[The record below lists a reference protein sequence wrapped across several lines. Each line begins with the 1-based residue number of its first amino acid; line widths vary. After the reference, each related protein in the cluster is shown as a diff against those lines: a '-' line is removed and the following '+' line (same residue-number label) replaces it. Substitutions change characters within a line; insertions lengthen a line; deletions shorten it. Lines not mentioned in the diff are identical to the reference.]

1 MTMKTIYGLAIAFCL
16 IISTTTLD
24 ANAISPD
31 VPQDGK
37 QYTVKGVVLNQYSA
51 LFKKWTT
58 TYGGQYLGVKTK
70 YDLAGAGNVAFQY
83 SKKYPSFGVTDVPL
97 PAIQFQAKPQPVVI
111 PVAVEAVAIVYNI
124 PGLQSGFKLTGPVLA
139 DIYLGKIIFWDNSK
153 IQELNPG
160 IKLPHARITA
170 IHRTD
175 AAGTTYVF
183 TSYLSAASDEWKNL
197 VGKGTSVAWNAGTQ
211 PTQNGEIWIVRQ
223 VANSPYSISYL
234 DLGTAVT
241 NKLNY
246 AAIENAD
253 KTGFVVP
260 SLEGATQAASSVTL
274 PEALEDW
281 SNTSIVN
288 AHGRNSYP
296 ISSLV
301 LVLTYQDLN
310 KISADQDT
318 AKVLV
323 HQIYWEITDGQ
334 KLLGPLKL
342 APLPDNIVELDKRG
356 LGKINFKGSQ
366 IFAYDGFVVKPE

>member
-1 MTMKTIYGLAIAFCL
+1 MKTRYVLAIAFCL
-16 IISTTTLD
+16 IISTTSH
-24 ANAISPD
+24 ASAISPD
-31 VPQDGK
+31 APQDGK
-37 QYTVKGVVLNQYSA
+37 QYTIKGIVLNQYSM
-51 LFKKWTT
+51 LLKKWTT
-58 TYGGQYLGVKTK
+58 SYSGQYPGVKTK
-70 YDLAGAGNVAFQY
+70 YDLVGAGNVAFQY
-83 SKKYPSFGVTDVPL
+83 SKKYPSFGVTDVSL
-97 PAIQFQAKPQPVVI
+97 PSIQFKAKPQPVII
-111 PVAVEAVAIVYNI
+111 PVAVEAVAVVYNI
-124 PGLQSGFKLTGPVLA
+124 PGLQSGLKLTGPELA
-139 DIYLGKIIFWDNSK
+139 DIYLGNIIFWDNSK
-153 IQELNPG
+153 IQESNPG

-183 TSYLSAASDEWKNL
+183 TSYLSAISDNWKNL
-197 VGKGTSVAWNAGTQ
+197 VGKGTSVTWKAGTQ
-211 PTQNGEIWIVRQ
+211 PAQSGETWIVRQ

-234 DLGTAVT
+234 DLGTAIT

-253 KTGFVVP
+253 KTNFVVP
-260 SLEGATQAASSVTL
+260 SLEGSTQAASSATL
-274 PEALEDW
+274 PEALGDW

-288 AHGRNSYP
+288 SHGRNSYP

-318 AKVLV
+318 AKALV
-323 HQIYWEITDGQ
+323 HQIYWDVTDGQ
-334 KLLGPLKL
+334 KLLGPLKI

-366 IFAYDGFVVKPE
+366 LFAYDGFVVKPE

>member
-1 MTMKTIYGLAIAFCL
+1 MTLKTKYGLAIAFCL
-16 IISTTTLD
+16 IISTTTFD

-31 VPQDGK
+31 APQDGK

-51 LFKKWTT
+51 LFKKWTSA
-58 TYGGQYLGVKTK
+58 YSGQYQGVKTK
-70 YDLAGAGNVAFQY
+70 YDLVGAGNVAFQY
-83 SKKYPSFGVTDVPL
+83 SKKYPSFGATDVPL
-97 PAIQFQAKPQPVVI
+97 ATKQFQTTPQPVVI

-124 PGLQSGFKLTGPVLA
+124 PGLQSGLKLTGPVLA
-139 DIYLGKIIFWDNSK
+139 DIYLDKIIFWDNSQ

-160 IKLPHARITA
+160 VKLPHARITA

-175 AAGTTYVF
+175 SAGTTYVL
-183 TSYLSAASDEWKNL
+183 TSYLSTVSDEWKNL
-197 VGKGTSVAWNAGTQ
+197 VGKNTSVTWKAGTQ
-211 PTQNGEIWIVRQ
+211 PAQSGETWIVRQ

-234 DLGTAVT
+234 DLGTAIT

-253 KTGFVVP
+253 KTSFVIP
-260 SLEGATQAASSVTL
+260 SLEGSTQAASLATL
-274 PEALEDW
+274 PEALGDW

-288 AHGRNSYP
+288 SHGKNSYP

-310 KISADQDT
+310 KISADQDI

-323 HQIYWEITDGQ
+323 HQIYWDITDGQ

>member
-1 MTMKTIYGLAIAFCL
+1 MTMKTRYGLAIAFCL
-16 IISTTTLD
+16 IISTTVN

-31 VPQDGK
+31 APQDGK
-37 QYTVKGVVLNQYSA
+37 QYTIKSVVLNQYTA
-51 LFKKWTT
+51 LFKKWTSA
-58 TYGGQYLGVKTK
+58 YSGQYPGVKTK
-70 YDLAGAGNVAFQY
+70 YDLVGAGNVVFQY

-97 PAIQFQAKPQPVVI
+97 PATQFKVKPQPVVI

-124 PGLQSGFKLTGPVLA
+124 PGLESGLRLTGPVLA

-160 IKLPHARITA
+160 IKLPHARIAA

-183 TSYLSAASDEWKNL
+183 TSYLSAVSDDWKNL
-197 VGKGTSVAWNAGTQ
+197 VGKGTSVTWKAGTQ
-211 PTQNGEIWIVRQ
+211 PAQSGETWIARQ
-223 VANSPYSISYL
+223 VTDSPYSISYL
-234 DLGTAVT
+234 DLGTAIT
-241 NKLNY
+241 NKLSY

-260 SLEGATQAASSVTL
+260 SLEGATQAASSATL
-274 PEALEDW
+274 PEALGDW
-281 SNTSIVN
+281 SNTTIVN
-288 AHGRNSYP
+288 SSGRNSYP

-318 AKVLV
+318 TKVLV
-323 HQIYWEITDGQ
+323 HQIYWDITDGQ